1 MTFLSG
7 ARSPPAPMATA
18 AASRCRALQGRGLWG
33 AGPGCWGA
41 WHAGW
46 SRTCWTL
53 VLGVRGLT
61 PRLSRA
67 LTGSLGH
74 RLVIFPTPPGLATS
88 LLKDT
93 RPALPSAHGF
103 LQSQPGAQ
111 APDPT
116 PFPFA
121 TGTEFLLPVSGPAGE
136 AHGQA
141 EATLVAAPSL
151 SSRRATLSLALSPPP
166 DGCSLLTYCV
176 QGRGLVQEPWRPE
189 TRKPMVLDP
198 GRL

>member
-33 AGPGCWGA
+33 GRAWLLGRLACRVEQDVLGLGPGG
-41 WHAGW
+41 
-46 SRTCWTL
+46 SR
-53 VLGVRGLT
+53 LT

-176 QGRGLVQEPWRPE
+176 QGGGLVQEPWCPE
-189 TRKPMVLDP
+189 TKKPMVLDP